1 MDQASSIPAPADDS
15 GGGPDRALP
24 AHGRI
29 SRAPRACGRDRARR
43 ARPRSVLRRLPAST
57 CYQVVFE
64 GDEVK
69 LSVQGRGVI
78 EATVRWCQ
86 DGRAGLRFADDESGR
101 APVARKSNRRAAGM
115 EAQLRRIGRTSY
127 WVELRDLSPDG
138 CMIDLVERPAMD
150 EVMQVRLPGLETLQ
164 ARVRWIDNYIAGLKF
179 ERPIHPAV
187 FELLLQRMGR

>member
-1 MDQASSIPAPADDS
+1 MDQASAVPTAAEET
-15 GGGPDRALP
+15 GGLSDRAQRRPVEFP
-24 AHGRI
+24 AHLVLAGGTVLDVRVLDLSYDGCRI
-29 SRAPRACGRDRARR
+29 DVP
-43 ARPRSVLRRLPAST
+43 
-57 CYQVVFE
+57 QVVFE

-69 LSVQGRGVI
+69 LSVPGRGVI
-78 EATVRWCQ
+78 EATVRWCK
-86 DGRAGLRFADDESGR
+86 DGRAGLKFAEEEQAR
-101 APVARKSNRRAAGM
+101 EQVARTGKRRTAGM

-138 CMIDLVERPAMD
+138 CMIDLVERPAME

-164 ARVRWIDNYIAGLKF
+164 ARVRWIDNYVAGLKF

>member
-1 MDQASSIPAPADDS
+1 MDQASSIPAAADDS
-15 GGGPDRALP
+15 GGVPDRASRRTVEFP
-24 AHGRI
+24 AHLVLAGGTVLDVRVLDLSYDGCRI
-29 SRAPRACGRDRARR
+29 DVP
-43 ARPRSVLRRLPAST
+43 
-57 CYQVVFE
+57 QVVFE

-101 APVARKSNRRAAGM
+101 TPVERKSNRRAAGM